1 MDIPL
6 QGWYCNKLLRERLG
20 EEQGSGGA
28 NVNKD
33 IMKAM
38 GFEKAVENVEM
49 KKCPF
54 CNKQI
59 DISSFRDL
67 ESVRE
72 YKIGGLCQECQD
84 EFYGTEEEE
93 NG

>member
-1 MDIPL
+1 M
-6 QGWYCNKLLRERLG
+6 
-20 EEQGSGGA
+20 
-28 NVNKD
+28 NKD

-67 ESVRE
+67 ESVSE
-72 YKIGGLCQECQD
+72 
-84 EFYGTEEEE
+84 
-93 NG
+93 